1 MLPTLMVRGH
11 QVITVPAFQFCRCR
25 LQGQVQ
31 ILAACAGLTHT
42 VFSDITLAGSSIEQA
57 RLSEVTSG
65 DTVSFAISAVTL
77 GEDGPEVEAV
87 AALLDAA

>member
-1 MLPTLMVRGH
+1 MLASH
-11 QVITVPAFQFCRCR
+11 TV
-25 LQGQVQ
+25 
-31 ILAACAGLTHT
+31 T

-77 GEDGPEVEAV
+77 GEEDGPEVEAV